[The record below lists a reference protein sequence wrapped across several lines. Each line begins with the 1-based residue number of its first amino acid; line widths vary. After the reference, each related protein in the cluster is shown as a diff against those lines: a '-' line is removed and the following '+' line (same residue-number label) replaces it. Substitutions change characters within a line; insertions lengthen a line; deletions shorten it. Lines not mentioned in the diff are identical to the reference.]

1 MIVPG
6 SNLLAM
12 AFGVIGQQAVEWSL
26 FQGLATNAAGVK
38 VATWADPVPIGGSI
52 QPVPKDLIQQLGLD
66 WTKNYVNFYASAD
79 MGDVTRDKTGDK
91 LAYAGKTYQILSN
104 NDWLAQDGWKGV
116 MAVEVP
122 NA

>member
-12 AFGVIGQQAVEWSL
+12 AFGIIGMQAVEWSV
-26 FQGLATNAAGVK
+26 FQGLVTNSAGIEVP
-38 VATWADPVPIGGSI
+38 TWAAPVTIGGSI

-66 WTKNYVNFYASAD
+66 WTKNYVNFYASAA
-79 MGDVTRDKTGDK
+79 MEDVTRDKTGDR

-104 NDWLAQDGWKGV
+104 NDWFAQDGWKGV
-116 MAVEVP
+116 LAVEVT